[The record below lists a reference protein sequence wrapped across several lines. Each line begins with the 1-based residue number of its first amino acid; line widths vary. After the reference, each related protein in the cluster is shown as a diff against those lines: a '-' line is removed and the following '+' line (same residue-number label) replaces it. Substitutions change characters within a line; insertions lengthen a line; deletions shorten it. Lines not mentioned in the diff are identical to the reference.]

1 MTKTTTSTK
10 RKRIGV
16 MCSGKGTNFENIVIT
31 CNKHE
36 VVLMIHDKKECGAAR
51 RAEKWGIPHVRIKH
65 THEQEMIEM
74 FRAWNV
80 DLIVLAG
87 YMRILKRPS
96 DFHCPIINVHP
107 SLLPKYKGLH
117 AVEQALDSNDT
128 VTGCSVHYVNE
139 ELDGGE
145 IIKQAEVP
153 IMPDDTVDT
162 LTRRIQ
168 LMEYAILPKVID
180 DYETPISKGEGK
192 TLSAVGAGP
201 TDRAEEYT
209 SRGHRVE
216 EYGGGWRRLD
226 YGS

>member
-1 MTKTTTSTK
+1 MIKTSSR

-16 MCSGKGTNFENIVIT
+16 MCSGKGTNFENILVT

-36 VVLMIHDKKECGAAR
+36 VVLMIHDKKDCGA
-51 RAEKWGIPHVRIKH
+51 EKKAAKYGIPHIRVKH
-65 THEQEMIEM
+65 TKEDEMIAL
-74 FRAWNV
+74 FKAYRVA
-80 DLIVLAG
+80 LIVLAG
-87 YMRILKRPS
+87 YMRILKRPL

-128 VTGCSVHYVNE
+128 ITGCTVHYVNE
-139 ELDGGE
+139 DLDGGE
-145 IIKQAEVP
+145 IIAQSKVD
-153 IMPDDTVDT
+153 ILPDDTVDT

-168 LMEYAILPKVID
+168 LMEYGLLPDVID
-180 DYETPISKGEGK
+180 HYETTVSKSEGK
-192 TLSAVGAGP
+192 TLSAVCARP
-201 TDRAEEYT
+201 TDRAEEYS

-216 EYGGGWRRLD
+216 EHGGGWRRLD

>member
-87 YMRILKRPS
+87 YMRILKRPL

-117 AVEQALDSNDT
+117 AVEQALDSGDSI
-128 VTGCSVHYVNE
+128 TGCTVHFVNE
-139 ELDGGE
+139 ELDGGQ
-145 IIKQAEVP
+145 IIAQNKVD
-153 IMPDDTVDT
+153 ILPDDTVDT

-168 LMEYAILPKVID
+168 LQEYALLPYVID
-180 DYETPISKGEGK
+180 NYETSISEGERQ
-192 TLSAVGAGP
+192 TVSAVGARHAYRG
-201 TDRAEEYT
+201 EEYS
-209 SRGHRVE
+209 SRGHRE
-216 EYGGGWRRLD
+216 QIDGGGWRRLD
-226 YGS
+226 YG

>member
-1 MTKTTTSTK
+1 
-10 RKRIGV
+10 
-16 MCSGKGTNFENIVIT
+16 
-31 CNKHE
+31 
-36 VVLMIHDKKECGAAR
+36 MIHDKKECGAAR
-51 RAEKWGIPHVRIKH
+51 KAEKWGIPHVRIKH

-87 YMRILKRPS
+87 YMRILKRPL

-128 VTGCSVHYVNE
+128 VTGCTVHYVNE
-139 ELDGGE
+139 ELDGGA

-153 IMPDDTVDT
+153 ILADDTVET

-168 LMEYAILPKVID
+168 LMEYAIVPKVID
-180 DYETPISKGEGK
+180 DYETPISEGERQII
-192 TLSAVGAGP
+192 SAVGARP
-201 TDRAEEYT
+201 TDREQEYS
-209 SRGHRVE
+209 SRGHRITE
-216 EYGGGWRRLD
+216 HGSEGRRLD